1 MPIKIRWL
9 ISYFYADKFV
19 VGVVAFIRKNDKIL
33 LLKHSYHYHWSLPG
47 GFLKKKE
54 DAYTAIKREIKE
66 ETGLDIKVNDILKIH
81 YGSKKPILDIIVD
94 CQLVG
99 GKIKV
104 DEKEIKSAK
113 FFPINEL
120 PLNDILNIHREYI
133 KEYKSN
139 PS

>member
-1 MPIKIRWL
+1 M
-9 ISYFYADKFV
+9 
-19 VGVVAFIRKNDKIL
+19 GVVAFIRKNDKIL